1 MTPKQCHAIHLSA
14 QRIVPLIPEQRQD
27 NATATLV
34 GARSGNSGA
43 ITGTLPLRVQNIM
56 GCRATTMPQCK
67 AVLQV
72 LFSPHSQWA
81 AHF

>member
-14 QRIVPLIPEQRQD
+14 QRIVPLIPEQQCQD

-34 GARSGNSGA
+34 GAV
-43 ITGTLPLRVQNIM
+43 TGTLPLRVQNIM